1 MKPWHAP
8 IIALGALFL
17 IGDLGAAFA
26 QVAGFP
32 LRGGFM
38 ALYAVGGAWALAWW
52 IVLDCRRHGIE
63 VSIDHGLFAFYAW
76 PIMLPLHL
84 WRTRGPR
91 GFLLLAGLL
100 GLYLGAWLIAVTLLY
115 LLA

>member
-8 IIALGALFL
+8 IVALCALFL
-17 IGDLGAAFA
+17 IGNIGTAFA

-32 LRGGFM
+32 LGGGFM
-38 ALYAVGGAWALAWW
+38 TLYAIGSAWAVAWW
-52 IVLDCRRHGIE
+52 IVIDCRRHRVE
-63 VSIDHGLFAFYAW
+63 VSIDHGFFALYAW

-100 GLYLGAWLIAVTLLY
+100 GLYLATWLIALLFY